1 MKSVYIQSFSDPH
14 FPAFELNTDIYEV
27 TLRQKPTSSLI
38 AFDHFVGLALNE
50 LSFIF
55 LTGRNVGHRLKRR
68 STAIF
73 YASLIIKGFS
83 YF

>member
-1 MKSVYIQSFSDPH
+1 MKSVYIRSFSGPH

-38 AFDHFVGLALNE
+38 VFGHFVGLALNG

-55 LTGRNVGHRLKRR
+55 
-68 STAIF
+68 
-73 YASLIIKGFS
+73 
-83 YF
+83 